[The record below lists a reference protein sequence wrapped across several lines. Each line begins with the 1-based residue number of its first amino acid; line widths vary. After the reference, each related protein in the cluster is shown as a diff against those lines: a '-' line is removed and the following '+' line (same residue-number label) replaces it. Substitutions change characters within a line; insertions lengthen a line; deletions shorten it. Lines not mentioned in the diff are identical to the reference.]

1 MRTPPIGQEID
12 QNQFR
17 KFLAENGG
25 AHFVEAMQGAATPD
39 GRKVDMSQMPAV
51 GGTPPPSKLYDDAPD
66 DSPLMPPPSAK
77 APPVDAPPPMPKA
90 SVAMSPRKPSSAY
103 ATHSTQSRLAD
114 AQERDRSEQYK
125 QNASDYMRAAL
136 TGQPNL
142 RPLQDSAVQRL
153 EQQQEA
159 GAADVKASK
168 TAEAGDPQS
177 EASFNARAKFAS
189 LDIGKKM
196 AERMGPDFERM
207 SAAQL
212 EQLFPGL
219 ALAEAKM
226 PDGELTAA
234 LLQQRNDSHLKSVAD
249 REKAAQEKGRVDAFL
264 AAAGAAGIDPNMIQR
279 LGSTPGMT
287 LDAAKAAL
295 APIHAKLQQDQSFKN
310 SEKLKALGEYYDIKG
325 EARADARKADE
336 ETVLDAN
343 GNAVRATTVD
353 EAKKVR
359 EAKAEKDTLV
369 SGIANL
375 RAKVAKAGTWER
387 ILSPSVRGDIEA
399 SLRDLQ
405 LRAKGQALYQLGVL
419 SGPDLVLLEQI
430 TGDPTSWRTL
440 FTDVG
445 PFLNKIQSLE
455 ERVNASYASKVNSVT
470 RAPAGGGTVKMR
482 FPDGSTHDVAP
493 GEVELAKRKGGQPL

>member
-1 MRTPPIGQEID
+1 
-12 QNQFR
+12 
-17 KFLAENGG
+17 
-25 AHFVEAMQGAATPD
+25 
-39 GRKVDMSQMPAV
+39 
-51 GGTPPPSKLYDDAPD
+51 
-66 DSPLMPPPSAK
+66 
-77 APPVDAPPPMPKA
+77 
-90 SVAMSPRKPSSAY
+90 
-103 ATHSTQSRLAD
+103 
-114 AQERDRSEQYK
+114 
-125 QNASDYMRAAL
+125 
-136 TGQPNL
+136 
-142 RPLQDSAVQRL
+142 
-153 EQQQEA
+153 
-159 GAADVKASK
+159 
-168 TAEAGDPQS
+168 
-177 EASFNARAKFAS
+177 
-189 LDIGKKM
+189 
-196 AERMGPDFERM
+196 
-207 SAAQL
+207 
-212 EQLFPGL
+212 
-219 ALAEAKM
+219 
-226 PDGELTAA
+226 
-234 LLQQRNDSHLKSVAD
+234 
-249 REKAAQEKGRVDAFL
+249 
-264 AAAGAAGIDPNMIQR
+264 MIQR

-470 RAPAGGGTVKMR
+470 RAPAGGGTVKTHLDHRIAMSFLVMGLASQKPITVDDETMIATS
-482 FPDGSTHDVAP
+482 FPQF
-493 GEVELAKRKGGQPL
+493 KPLMAGLGAVFA